1 MKKLAIVALAAATLG
16 TGLTSCDN
24 AGSTSGKASSDV
36 DSLSMALGVLLVITS
51 KCIWINFLV
60 DLAKKI
66 QSLLA
71 LQPV

>member
-36 DSLSMALGVLLVITS
+36 DSLSMALGVIVGN
-51 KCIWINFLV
+51 NFNIYMDQL
-60 DLAKKI
+60 
-66 QSLLA
+66 
-71 LQPV
+71 PG